1 MKLNDV
7 IDKISSADGRMILAK
22 IGLEFEI
29 IDDYNCIVNL
39 GDYKVM
45 FINLDDMIC
54 LRASFEVRL
63 ALSVVNE
70 WNSESVF
77 FRVYLLDGNSLFYE
91 SFHLLKGGV
100 TVSSIVQFIAFF
112 QSELARFVE
121 KKL

>member
-1 MKLNDV
+1 M
-7 IDKISSADGRMILAK
+7 
-22 IGLEFEI
+22 
-29 IDDYNCIVNL
+29 NL
-39 GDYKVM
+39 GDYKVS

-54 LRASFEVRL
+54 LRAFFEVRIPL
-63 ALSVVNE
+63 TVVNE

-77 FRVYLLDGNSLFYE
+77 FRVYTLDEKWLFYE